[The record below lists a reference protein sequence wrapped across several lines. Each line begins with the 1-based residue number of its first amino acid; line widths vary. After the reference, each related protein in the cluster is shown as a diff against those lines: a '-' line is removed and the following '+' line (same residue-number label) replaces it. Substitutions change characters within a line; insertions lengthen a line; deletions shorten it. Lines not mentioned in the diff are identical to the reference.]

1 MAIDKKQ
8 VQHVALLARLE
19 LTEEEQDFLGT
30 QLSQILEHID
40 KISSIDT
47 TDVEPTAHAVDVSNV
62 YREDSTR
69 PPLTQEEA
77 LANAPKSEAGAFV
90 VPKIV

>member
-77 LANAPKSEAGAFV
+77 LANAPKSEGSAFV